1 MPPFRRSGQFAVD
14 IVAAALLATAGVTV
28 AAADPVADFYRGQ
41 TITLLVGA
49 NTGGGYDTYA
59 RPVSRHLGRF
69 IPGEPNFVIKYMPAA
84 ASLPAANTLYSVSPR
99 DGLTVGMVQR
109 HIPYELLR
117 GNKAANYDPF
127 RFNWLG
133 SVASEVSVTTV
144 LSTAPHRKA
153 QDLLAMPLIAGS
165 LGPETDSE
173 IESNAMIRLLGAPI
187 QLVRGYSGTPDT
199 LLALERG
206 ELQGVHGISWS
217 YIKTRKAEWLKG
229 EKIRILLQ
237 TGLKPHPDLK
247 DVPTMYDL
255 VRSDEVRQV
264 WDLIFTPKLTSRPF
278 VLPPEV
284 PADRVAALRTAFE
297 RLVKDPA
304 FLAEMDKI
312 QYEVSFVSGPEMDGL
327 IKRVHGFPPEIIARM
342 VDAISSRD
350 KAPAR

>member
-1 MPPFRRSGQFAVD
+1 MSWVRRPLRLAMDIAAVALFAG
-14 IVAAALLATAGVTV
+14 T
-28 AAADPVADFYRGQ
+28 AAADPIADFYRGQ

-49 NTGGGYDTYA
+49 NTGGGYDAYA

-69 IPGEPNFVIKYMPAA
+69 IPGEPNILIKYMPAA
-84 ASLPAANTLYSVSPR
+84 ASLPAAHTLYSVSPR
-99 DGLTVGMVQR
+99 DGLTIGLVQR
-109 HIPYELLR
+109 HIPFEVLR

-144 LSTAPHRKA
+144 WATAPHRTA
-153 QDLLAMPLIAGS
+153 QDLLSMPLVAGS

-173 IESNAMIRLLGAPI
+173 IETNAMIRLLGAPI
-187 QLVRGYSGTPDT
+187 RLVRGYSGTAET

-217 YIKTRKAEWLKG
+217 YIKTRKADWLKSD
-229 EKIRILLQ
+229 KARILLQ

-247 DVPTMYDL
+247 GVATMYDL
-255 VRSDEVRQV
+255 VQSDEVRQV
-264 WDLIFTPKLTSRPF
+264 WELIFTPKLMSRPF
-278 VLPPEV
+278 VLPPDV

-312 QYEVSFVSGPEMDGL
+312 SYEVSFVSAPETEALMR
-327 IKRVHGFPPEIIARM
+327 RVYGFPPEIIAKM

-350 KAPAR
+350 RPPAR